1 MPSQPRLE
9 ILKPKELVILI
20 IYYKVLWLPGRG
32 RGGKKKEGN
41 ERGREGGRATA
52 ARCFVVKSKQ
62 EMNEFFSGIIRQCA
76 NVLPRPTTRPTP
88 PPSNRKTQSQT
99 AFILTSCAPLPAA
112 SPLSTCHKILS
123 GKKRKSFQCPSPS
136 LLSLFLPEE
145 DEQPQPLA
153 LAPPLWRAVC

>member
-32 RGGKKKEGN
+32 RGGRKGV
-41 ERGREGGRATA
+41 REGGRATA

-76 NVLPRPTTRPTP
+76 NVLPRPTARPTP

-123 GKKRKSFQCPSPS
+123 GKKRKTFQCPPPS
-136 LLSLFLPEE
+136 LSFSLKKTNSLSPW
-145 DEQPQPLA
+145 PWHPPLA
-153 LAPPLWRAVC
+153 RSVLV

>member
-1 MPSQPRLE
+1 M
-9 ILKPKELVILI
+9 
-20 IYYKVLWLPGRG
+20 LWLPGRG
-32 RGGKKKEGN
+32 RGGKKKEGS
-41 ERGREGGRATA
+41 ERGTEGGRATA

-76 NVLPRPTTRPTP
+76 NVLPRPTARPTP

-112 SPLSTCHKILS
+112 SPLALVIKYCLVRKEKLFNAPLPLS
-123 GKKRKSFQCPSPS
+123 CLSFS
-136 LLSLFLPEE
+136 LNK

-153 LAPPLWRAVC
+153 LAPPSGAQCVSVRH

>member
-32 RGGKKKEGN
+32 RGGKKKGV
-41 ERGREGGRATA
+41 REGGRATA

-76 NVLPRPTTRPTP
+76 NVLPRPTARPTP

-99 AFILTSCAPLPAA
+99 AFTLTSCLCQQLPPLALVIKYCLVRKEKLFNAPLPLSCLSFSLKKTNSL
-112 SPLSTCHKILS
+112 SPWPWH
-123 GKKRKSFQCPSPS
+123 P
-136 LLSLFLPEE
+136 
-145 DEQPQPLA
+145 PLA
-153 LAPPLWRAVC
+153 RSVLV